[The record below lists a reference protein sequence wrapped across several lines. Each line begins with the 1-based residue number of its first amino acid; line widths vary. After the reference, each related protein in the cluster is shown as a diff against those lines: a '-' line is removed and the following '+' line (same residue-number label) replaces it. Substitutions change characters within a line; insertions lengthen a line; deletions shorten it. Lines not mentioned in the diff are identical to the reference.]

1 MFPKW
6 KYRKHPDL
14 GFFQQT
20 LVASAEAEAE
30 LDDDWSDD
38 PTSTGF
44 EVRPSTQMHSSHV
57 VPGHSDG
64 NVLHELVT
72 DLTGAPLEAK
82 IDAVLKGGIHG

>member
-1 MFPKW
+1 MAKDIYPKW

-14 GFFQQT
+14 GVFQQT

-30 LDDDWSDD
+30 LGDDWSDD

-44 EVRPSTQMHSSHV
+44 EVRPSTQMHSAHFT
-57 VPGHSDG
+57 DG

-72 DLTGAPLEAK
+72 DSTGAPVEAK
-82 IDAVLKGGIHG
+82 IDVVLEGDIHG